1 MDAGDL
7 TRGGN
12 RVHQEKQNDV
22 KSVRVGERAAALRDF
37 HPAYVSSGS

>member
-12 RVHQEKQNDV
+12 GLHQEKQNDV
-22 KSVRVGERAAALRDF
+22 KSVRVRRRE
-37 HPAYVSSGS
+37 